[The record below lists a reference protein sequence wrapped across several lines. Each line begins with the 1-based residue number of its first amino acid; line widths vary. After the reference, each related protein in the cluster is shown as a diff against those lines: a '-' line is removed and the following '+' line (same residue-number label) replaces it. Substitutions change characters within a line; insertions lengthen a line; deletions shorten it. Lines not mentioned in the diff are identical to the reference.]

1 MCVEVGTMLVDED
14 GDEWMVRACSPT
26 SVTLHH
32 HRRGVH
38 RLRRDDLE
46 AWIEAGRWTVT
57 SSPG

>member
-1 MCVEVGTMLVDED
+1 MLVDED